1 MGFVSITT
9 EVDLDLLNSCF
20 DLAPYHGL
28 HKPCDEDEVISV
40 EGIGQWSRPVNQ
52 DT

>member
-40 EGIGQWSRPVNQ
+40 EGVGQ
-52 DT
+52 